1 VPQTPRDEQGP
12 TGEPRIGTD
21 EWVAS
26 VGERRE
32 RRSGPLWQLVERFGS
47 LPFWLPL
54 LVVGVFGAIFPY
66 LTDSDYVVRVGFNA
80 LVFALLALGLNIV
93 VGYAG
98 LLDLGYIAFFGFGAY
113 TYALLSSSKFDVHL
127 PTIPTLAIVIVA
139 SALLGLLLGLPSR
152 RVSGDYL
159 AIVTLFFAQ
168 IFVTFTT
175 NANRITP
182 PWRDEPVDLTG
193 GPNGIFGLDSFSLFG
208 VEAVEVT
215 SYFHIALALVVVG
228 MLALHILSESRTGRA
243 WKAVREDP
251 LAAEAMTV
259 PVNRVKLL
267 AFAFG
272 ASTAGLA
279 GSLFAAQ
286 QIGVFPQNF
295 ELPLLITIYAMV
307 ILGGAGSIPGVV
319 IGAVGITV
327 ALEVLRGPDD
337 ARLLFYGAML
347 VGLALAIRPW
357 LRLAAVLA
365 GTIVF
370 GYAVHLIVGAA
381 WPRGTARIA
390 AEGEGLMGGFVES
403 WVLLPTEPGDIGN
416 VAFVVLVASVL
427 GMTLLRPSLRAFAL
441 PPILYLSAFV
451 WENRLI
457 FQPSVTRLLIL
468 GALLVILMNARPQG
482 LFGTTRVEIA

>member
-1 VPQTPRDEQGP
+1 MAQIPRDEQGT
-12 TGEPRIGTD
+12 TGQPRIGTD

-26 VGERRE
+26 HAERRE
-32 RRSGPLWQLVERFGS
+32 RRSGLAGELLDRWER
-47 LPFWLPL
+47 LPFWAPL
-54 LVVGVFGAIFPY
+54 LAVAAFGVAFPY

-113 TYALLSSSKFDVHL
+113 VYAILSSSKFDLHL
-127 PTIPTLAIVIVA
+127 PTIPALLIVIAA

-175 NANRITP
+175 NANRIVP

-193 GPNGIFGLDSFSLFG
+193 GPNGIFGLDAFSLFG
-208 VEAVEVT
+208 VEAVEVS
-215 SYFHIALALVVVG
+215 SYFHIALVLLVLG
-228 MLALHILSESRTGRA
+228 MLGLHILSESRTGRA

-251 LAAEAMTV
+251 LAAEAMTI
-259 PVNRVKLL
+259 PVNRLKLL

-272 ASTAGLA
+272 AATAGLT

-319 IGAVGITV
+319 IGAIGITV

-337 ARLLFYGAML
+337 ARLLFYGAIL
-347 VGLALAIRPW
+347 VGLAIGIRPW
-357 LRLAAVLA
+357 RRLAAVLV
-365 GTIVF
+365 GTVVF
-370 GYAVHLIVGAA
+370 GYAVRLVVGAF
-381 WPRGTARIA
+381 WERGTERTA
-390 AEGEGLMGGFVES
+390 AEGEGLVGSFIES
-403 WVLLPTEPGDIGN
+403 WMLLPTEPGDIGN
-416 VAFVVLVASVL
+416 VAFVVLVAAVL
-427 GMTLLRPSLRAFAL
+427 GMTLIRPAWRAAAL
-441 PPILYLSAFV
+441 VPTLYLAAFV

-457 FQPSVTRLLIL
+457 FQPSVTRLLVL
-468 GALLVILMNARPQG
+468 GALLVVLMNARPQG
-482 LFGTTRVEIA
+482 LFGSARVEIV

>member
-1 VPQTPRDEQGP
+1 MPQVPRDEERPGGQ
-12 TGEPRIGTD
+12 PRIGTD

-26 VGERRE
+26 VGERQE
-32 RRSGPLWQLVERFGS
+32 RRTGPLWDLLERFQS
-47 LPFWLPL
+47 LPFWAPL
-54 LVVGVFGAIFPY
+54 LAVAVFGAVFPY

-113 TYALLSSSKFDVHL
+113 VYALLSSSKFDVHL
-127 PTIPTLAIVIVA
+127 PTIPALAIVIVA
-139 SALLGLLLGLPSR
+139 SALLGLVLGLPSR

-168 IFVTFTT
+168 IFVTFTS

-193 GPNGIFGLDSFSLFG
+193 GPNGIFGLDAFSIFG
-208 VEAVEVT
+208 IEAVDVS

-228 MLALHILSESRTGRA
+228 MLGLHILSESRTGRA

-251 LAAEAMTV
+251 LAAEAMTI

-272 ASTAGLA
+272 AATAGLA

-319 IGAVGITV
+319 IGAVAITV
-327 ALEVLRGPDD
+327 ALEVLRGPNE
-337 ARLLFYGAML
+337 ARLLFYGAIV
-347 VGLALAIRPW
+347 VGLALALRPW
-357 LRLAAVLA
+357 QRFVAVLG
-365 GTIVF
+365 GTVVF
-370 GYAVHLIVGAA
+370 GYVVHLLVGAV
-381 WPRGTARIA
+381 WPRGTERIA
-390 AEGEGLMGGFVES
+390 AEGEGLVGRFVDS
-403 WVLLPTEPGDIGN
+403 WVLLPTEPGTIGN
-416 VAFVVLVASVL
+416 VAFVVLIASVL
-427 GMTLLRPSLRAFAL
+427 GMTLLRPQLRSFAL
-441 PPILYLSAFV
+441 VPILYLSAFV

-468 GALLVILMNARPQG
+468 GALLVVLMNARPQG
-482 LFGTTRVEIA
+482 LFGTTRVEIV

>member
-12 TGEPRIGTD
+12 TGQPRIGTD

-26 VGERRE
+26 VAERQE
-32 RRSGPLWQLVERFGS
+32 RRSGVTGQLLDAWGRLPLWA
-47 LPFWLPL
+47 PL
-54 LVVGVFGAIFPY
+54 LAVAAFGAVFPF

-113 TYALLSSSKFDVHL
+113 TYALLSSNKFDIHL
-127 PTIPTLAIVIVA
+127 PTIPAVAIVIVA

-175 NANRITP
+175 NANRITL
-182 PWRDEPVDLTG
+182 PWRDQPTDLTG
-193 GPNGIFGLDSFSLFG
+193 GPNGIFGVDPFSIFG

-215 SYFHIALALVVVG
+215 SYFHIALVLVVLAIVG
-228 MLALHILSESRTGRA
+228 LHVLSESRTGRA

-251 LAAEAMTV
+251 LAAEAMTI
-259 PVNRVKLL
+259 PVNRLKLL

-272 ASTAGLA
+272 AATAGLT

-319 IGAVGITV
+319 IGAIAITV

-337 ARLLFYGAML
+337 ARLLFYGVILIA
-347 VGLALAIRPW
+347 LAIAIRPW
-357 LRLAAVLA
+357 QRLAAVLGA
-365 GTIVF
+365 TVVF
-370 GYAVHLIVGAA
+370 GFVVHSVVGAL
-381 WPRGTARIA
+381 WPRGTERIA
-390 AEGEGLMGGFVES
+390 AEGEGLVGSFVEA
-403 WVLLPTEPGDIGN
+403 WVLLPTDPGRIGN
-416 VAFVVLVASVL
+416 VAFVVLVACVL
-427 GMTLLRPSLRAFAL
+427 ALTLLRPAWRAVAL
-441 PPILYLSAFV
+441 VPTLYLAAFV

-468 GALLVILMNARPQG
+468 GALLVVLMNARPQG
-482 LFGTTRVEIA
+482 LFGTARVEIV